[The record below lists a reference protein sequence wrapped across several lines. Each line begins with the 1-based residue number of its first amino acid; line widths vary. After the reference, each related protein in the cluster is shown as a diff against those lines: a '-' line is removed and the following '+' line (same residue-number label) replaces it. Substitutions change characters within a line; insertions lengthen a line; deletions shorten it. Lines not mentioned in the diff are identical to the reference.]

1 MNRIY
6 ISGLMIALL
15 TLFNTIFVSGI
26 TVPGTGLNTYLSFFQ
41 NDTEGANYLV
51 FIGRDDDLQFLLTP
65 KSSLNFD
72 HFKSMR
78 EKLFL
83 SSRILIYLKSLS
95 DFHPSIYLQF
105 GGAASGMCPE
115 GYQGP
120 LFVSLWKGHSDI
132 PYSKR
137 NYVSFC
143 QKSAYGSLG
152 IKIYPGGIPEI
163 IAGKNTFLLS
173 VKNTTHDVFEDQRKL
188 ASAYFGKSNIDIT
201 D

>member
-72 HFKSMR
+72 HFNARKVIFKFR
-78 EKLFL
+78 YINLF
-83 SSRILIYLKSLS
+83 K
-95 DFHPSIYLQF
+95 
-105 GGAASGMCPE
+105 
-115 GYQGP
+115 
-120 LFVSLWKGHSDI
+120 K
-132 PYSKR
+132 
-137 NYVSFC
+137 
-143 QKSAYGSLG
+143 
-152 IKIYPGGIPEI
+152 
-163 IAGKNTFLLS
+163 
-173 VKNTTHDVFEDQRKL
+173 FE
-188 ASAYFGKSNIDIT
+188 
-201 D
+201 